1 MTTLRT
7 LDLNLLH
14 VFSVLMEEK
23 SVSKAAARL
32 FIGQPGLS
40 GALRRLRETLDDELF
55 VRVGRGLQPTPRALA
70 IAPEIAK
77 ALSTIEHAVRAPGV
91 FDPATWEGEFRIGMC
106 DNFEVAL
113 LGALAARIRELAP
126 RSRVLVVASTKRDSV
141 QLLEQGA
148 YDVSVSVHEN
158 PPSWHMCELLFQQR
172 LVCLYDPR
180 QLKLTLPLSIKSY
193 AKAQHVIVSSE
204 GDGATNLDSVL
215 SAAGVRRN
223 IVAGVSR
230 HASIAPLL
238 LSVPAI
244 ATVPEI
250 TAYCMAPLYGLEVT
264 AAPFE
269 LPMEQISMLYRRT
282 DQMDGRSIWFR
293 NILKEVISETLTMSH
308 DAGCS
313 RATVLT

>member
-1 MTTLRT
+1 MNTKTLRN

-23 SVSKAAARL
+23 SVSKAAERL

-40 GALRRLRETLDDELF
+40 GALRRLREALDDELF

-70 IAPEIAK
+70 IAPDIAR
-77 ALSTIEHAVRAPGV
+77 ALSTIERAVRAPDV
-91 FDPATWEGEFRIGMC
+91 FDPAAWEGELRIGMC
-106 DNFEVAL
+106 DNFEVAF
-113 LGALAARIRELAP
+113 LGPLTARIRELAP
-126 RSRVLVVASTKRDSV
+126 RSCVLAVASTKRDSV

-158 PPSWHMCELLFQQR
+158 PPSWHLCDPLFQQR

-180 QLKLTLPLSIKSY
+180 QLNLTSPLSINDY

-215 SAAGVRRN
+215 SAAGVRRD

-250 TAYCMAPLYGLEVT
+250 TAYCLAPLYGLQVT
-264 AAPFE
+264 ASPLE
-269 LPMEQISMLYRRT
+269 LPLEQISMLYRRT

-293 NILKEVISETLTMSH
+293 NIVKDVISTTL
-308 DAGCS
+308 AS
-313 RATVLT
+313 RAMQDARV